1 MMFIFVII
9 HVHLVKKMSHNKS
22 KTLTYVGCLT
32 GDYPYVTFSN
42 DKGMME
48 INVRDILEP
57 SSKIK
62 WDIYVKLES
71 IYGLYFLFLS
81 KKN

>member
-22 KTLTYVGCLT
+22 KTLIYVGCLT
-32 GDYPYVTFSN
+32 CDYPYVTFSN